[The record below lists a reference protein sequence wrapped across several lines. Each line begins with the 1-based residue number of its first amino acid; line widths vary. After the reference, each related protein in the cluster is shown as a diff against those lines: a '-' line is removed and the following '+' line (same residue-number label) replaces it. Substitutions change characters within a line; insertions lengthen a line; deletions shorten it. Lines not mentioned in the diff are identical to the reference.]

1 MIYCST
7 QRSPKV
13 TSICK
18 YFEAQWIQYCAECLS
33 DHTDDMQNCIIKSK
47 RGLRHN
53 SGSGIRKNIEQ
64 DPAFASI
71 SAEKSPQRD
80 SDRNG
85 YLIHLDAGPIPQ
97 SPLLPFDTSYR
108 TLVKV
113 TVDDDIFVM
122 FILPPVEYD
131 ALLKRLEEKLRY
143 CRGWSQMKEI
153 TYTTADGDVLSLG
166 PESPLESIFGKDQ
179 VVSLCIQ

>member
-1 MIYCST
+1 
-7 QRSPKV
+7 
-13 TSICK
+13 
-18 YFEAQWIQYCAECLS
+18 
-33 DHTDDMQNCIIKSK
+33 MQNLYHKI
-47 RGLRHN
+47 
-53 SGSGIRKNIEQ
+53 Q
-64 DPAFASI
+64 AS
-71 SAEKSPQRD
+71 SATQQWKD

-143 CRGWSQMKEI
+143 
-153 TYTTADGDVLSLG
+153 YGDVLSLG